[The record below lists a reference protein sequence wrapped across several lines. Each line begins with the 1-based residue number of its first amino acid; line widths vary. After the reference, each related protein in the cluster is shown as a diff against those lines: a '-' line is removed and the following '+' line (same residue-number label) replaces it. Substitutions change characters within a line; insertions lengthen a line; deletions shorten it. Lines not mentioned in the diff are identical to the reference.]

1 MGLNRREAL
10 RGGAV
15 VAMYLALGGLVPS
28 EERKTPFK
36 QTDTLRYPAKDLSQT
51 TPVTRIDTNTPARVL
66 ETIQHKASEFPQS
79 ITEFANRRTVE
90 DIANFIKNI
99 HSAQTA
105 EAAPVPDSGG
115 GMYEV
120 TPDGGI
126 YVTRT
131 NGGKGPDWG
140 YHWNGPLL
148 EAYNK
153 TGGFPNWGS
162 PIARPYKDEL
172 NRIVGW
178 TERGGFQAHTE
189 GGRLANVEWYNTFD
203 RASEMDKDAWLQ
215 SVRQTPPP
223 AKYPE
228 EEGMSWEEIVR
239 NRLKIL
245 DQNPA
250 IKAKYMG
257 NGNDQFWLEKN
268 GLPTAYKDEGNHYAL
283 RAQRAVYQQ
292 WKEDVPWAKKGEVT
306 IALGGSIA
314 KELGIIPD
322 GALALQA
329 RTEVFGSPVALEN
342 KEAKPFP
349 DLQIGSNGS
358 TIYNLSKRYGI
369 KPSPGGFVDAN
380 GNFCPDAGANLPC
393 DGKRNVMGLEQ
404 DNLDYLR
411 KVFDKYSDGMQFNI
425 SVADNPSSDFPLN
438 GDYPSYG
445 FYGKSDGKNMDIYF
459 WLKPSFE
466 SLDWQSKLNI
476 GQNVISKI
484 HSFLLMHRFVS
495 RQVLED
501 AILRN
506 KYPPM
511 LPYPRDMTVELSI
524 GAPTKLLLAS
534 AK

>member
-1 MGLNRREAL
+1 MGPNIRERFTRRDFLRLAVAGAAATLLGAASGNDRRQPVPAEKPSLSKKKTDSTTASTQSPQNNIGEAVT
-10 RGGAV
+10 AV
-15 VAMYLALGGLVPS
+15 LKS
-28 EERKTPFK
+28 
-36 QTDTLRYPAKDLSQT
+36 
-51 TPVTRIDTNTPARVL
+51 
-66 ETIQHKASEFPQS
+66 KADQFPQS
-79 ITEFANRRTVE
+79 ISEFANRRTIE
-90 DIANFIKNI
+90 DIASFIKNI

-148 EAYNK
+148 ESYNK

-203 RASEMDKDAWLQ
+203 RATEMDKDAWLQ
-215 SVRQTPPP
+215 AVRQTPPP

-228 EEGMSWEEIVR
+228 EEGMSLEEIVR

-314 KELGIIPD
+314 KELGIIPE

-329 RTEVFGSPVALEN
+329 RTEVFGSPVALE
-342 KEAKPFP
+342 KPVVNSKDI
-349 DLQIGSNGS
+349 DLGANGS
-358 TIYNLSKRYGI
+358 VIHNRGTKYAIVPKDIGATDGNGNYCPGWGGGSEVCVNRRINLPGMADLNIQYVRDMFAKYGNRPDGGQGKTLIISIFDSVDQNPYAKQGKISDSFAFYARQTASTIEVFL
-369 KPSPGGFVDAN
+369 SPGTKDSNRV
-380 GNFCPDAGANLPC
+380 
-393 DGKRNVMGLEQ
+393 
-404 DNLDYLR
+404 
-411 KVFDKYSDGMQFNI
+411 VFE
-425 SVADNPSSDFPLN
+425 LN
-438 GDYPSYG
+438 GGIIENFLQGDHNAVINNTPLTK
-445 FYGKSDGKNMDIYF
+445 FPVPDELVFLAAPAKLT
-459 WLKPSFE
+459 LK
-466 SLDWQSKLNI
+466 Q
-476 GQNVISKI
+476 Q
-484 HSFLLMHRFVS
+484 
-495 RQVLED
+495 
-501 AILRN
+501 
-506 KYPPM
+506 
-511 LPYPRDMTVELSI
+511 
-524 GAPTKLLLAS
+524 
-534 AK
+534 